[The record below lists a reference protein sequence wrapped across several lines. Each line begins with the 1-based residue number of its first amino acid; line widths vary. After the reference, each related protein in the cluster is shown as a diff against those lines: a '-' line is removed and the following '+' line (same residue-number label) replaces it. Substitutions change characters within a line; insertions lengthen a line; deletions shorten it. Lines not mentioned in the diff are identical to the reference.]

1 MEILDLEKKIDELL
15 KEVGKRRF
23 KQSIE
28 MIIVLKNVDVK
39 ELKNK
44 IQEVYVPHCIES
56 KVVIFS
62 EIKKIE
68 GIEHY
73 TPKDIEEISQSKRK
87 SRKFAKSFDFALA
100 DQKLIPLI
108 GKLLGKFLA
117 VRGKMPRPII
127 DEKSLPQIVERLKKS
142 VKINLKQNQIQLKI
156 GKEDMEKEKLI
167 ENIKGVLNQIIEKLP
182 EGEKN
187 IKKIY
192 LKLTMSSPIKIYA
205 H

>member
-15 KEVGKRRF
+15 KEREKRRF